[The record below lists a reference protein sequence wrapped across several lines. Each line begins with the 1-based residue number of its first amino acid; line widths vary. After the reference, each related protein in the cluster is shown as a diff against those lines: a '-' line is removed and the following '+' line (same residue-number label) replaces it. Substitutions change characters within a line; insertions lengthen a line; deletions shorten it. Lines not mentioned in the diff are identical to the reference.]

1 MGVALA
7 VLGVYLVAFPATVL
21 FIIHRNSHRE
31 EQDLKLSSV
40 AFLVRGLRPGAYWFR
55 TVSLLSSVGIVLQA
69 ELIVDNTI
77 RLLCLGSH
85 MLTSVVVI
93 AVVWPFKSTPNNIF
107 QLCVG
112 IACTI
117 QLILFLASAQ
127 IEGSNSD
134 QSSVSRNVL
143 IALVVF
149 VVVALAVYR
158 F

>member
-1 MGVALA
+1 MG
-7 VLGVYLVAFPATVL
+7 
-21 FIIHRNSHRE
+21 
-31 EQDLKLSSV
+31 
-40 AFLVRGLRPGAYWFR
+40 
-55 TVSLLSSVGIVLQA
+55 GIVLQA

-77 RLLCLGSH
+77 RLLCLGIH

-117 QLILFLASAQ
+117 QLILFSDSDQ

-158 F
+158 FSLRLCRRSKGGVEPSDTSSYDGSDDEGVRN